1 MNLDPNELSIS
12 FFDALGGDAVWIRY
26 RGNDHLWHN
35 ILIDG
40 GYIGSYEEI
49 FKPVLDAISLSG
61 EFVDLWIIT
70 HIDLDHI
77 GAVISFIADKTHN
90 ENQELIKLF
99 WFNHAEFRMPSL
111 DGKVGYKQGIAL
123 RSYLESTGKLLKEKI
138 TIETG
143 TVDFYGLEL
152 TLLGP
157 TLEKIAAADLD
168 WNKREVKGGA
178 KISRRQSD
186 HHKKIE
192 EFTATEFT
200 ENADIVNGSSI
211 IFLLKFKSVRG
222 LFLADGHPSDAV
234 NGLKTL
240 GYTKENPIKVNFVKV
255 SHHGSKNNTSPELLT
270 LIDTAVYVISAN
282 GISNKHPDKETMARI
297 LHHHQQNGRGLEFK
311 YTSGTDQIRSI
322 FNSDENPEQR
332 FNFIQTFIEED
343 HPAIILNYP
352 ALNNSI

>member
-1 MNLDPNELSIS
+1 MILNPNELSIS
-12 FFDALGGDAVWIRY
+12 FFDAHGGDAIWIRY
-26 RGNDHLWHN
+26 LGNDQLWHN

-40 GYIGSYEEI
+40 GYIGSYDQI
-49 FKPVLDAISLSG
+49 FKPVLDSISKSG

-77 GAVISFIADKTHN
+77 GAVMSFITDKTHN
-90 ENQELIKLF
+90 ENEKLIKLF
-99 WFNHAEFRMPSL
+99 WFNHAEFKLPSTAS
-111 DGKVGYKQGIAL
+111 KVGYKQGIAL
-123 RSYLESTGKLLKEKI
+123 RTYLENRDKLLKEKI

-143 TVDFYGLEL
+143 IVDFYGLEL

-157 TLEKIAAADLD
+157 TVEKIAAADVD
-168 WNKREVKGGA
+168 WIKREVRGTV

-192 EFTATEFT
+192 EFSLTEFT

-211 IFLLKFKSVRG
+211 IFLLKFKSVSG

-234 NGLKTL
+234 SGLKAL

-297 LHHHQQNGRGLEFK
+297 LHHHQQNGRDLEFK
-311 YTSGTDQIRSI
+311 YTSGTKQIRSI
-322 FNSDENPEQR
+322 FDSDENPEQR
-332 FNFIQTFIEED
+332 FNFIQTFIEEEY
-343 HPAIILNYP
+343 PAIILNYP
-352 ALNNSI
+352 SLNNSI